1 MVKLLTLSKKEIKK
15 INLENN
21 LNINLKS
28 LVKLID
34 DFYLSV
40 DNNILFFKY
49 NNNFIPSLK
58 SDLMN
63 LKTVTIDMPAVPF
76 ICKGADLMKPGI
88 VELDDFEKD
97 EFVAIIDEKNK
108 KAISICIALFSSN
121 DIKNMFS
128 GKVLKN
134 IHHIGDK
141 IWSFNN

>member
-40 DNNILFFKY
+40 VNNILFFKY

-121 DIKNMFS
+121 DIKNMSS

>member
-121 DIKNMFS
+121 DIKNMSS

>member
-1 MVKLLTLSKKEIKK
+1 
-15 INLENN
+15 
-21 LNINLKS
+21 
-28 LVKLID
+28 
-34 DFYLSV
+34 V

-121 DIKNMFS
+121 DIKNMSS

>member
-108 KAISICIALFSSN
+108 KAISI
-121 DIKNMFS
+121 D
-128 GKVLKN
+128 
-134 IHHIGDK
+134 
-141 IWSFNN
+141 